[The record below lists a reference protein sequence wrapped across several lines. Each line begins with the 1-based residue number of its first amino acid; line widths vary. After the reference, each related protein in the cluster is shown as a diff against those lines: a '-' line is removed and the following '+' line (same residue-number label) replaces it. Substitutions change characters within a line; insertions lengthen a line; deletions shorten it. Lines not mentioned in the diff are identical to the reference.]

1 MTEEDRPS
9 EGLARLPEPEPKQP
23 VLPLEGFEKLL
34 ELERLRL
41 EAANRRTKLGER
53 ALELADASD
62 QRQFEYASQ
71 GMKNRFEERR
81 ESRRRSFQLLCS
93 VLVGVGLVG
102 GFLLWMLFWGTEPQK
117 QMAWE
122 MFSHIASAV
131 SGAGGA
137 VLFARMLRRQPAEN
151 E

>member
-62 QRQFEYASQ
+62 QRQFEIGRASC
-71 GMKNRFEERR
+71 RER
-81 ESRRRSFQLLCS
+81 
-93 VLVGVGLVG
+93 V
-102 GFLLWMLFWGTEPQK
+102 
-117 QMAWE
+117 
-122 MFSHIASAV
+122 
-131 SGAGGA
+131 
-137 VLFARMLRRQPAEN
+137 
-151 E
+151 